1 MRIIFKDTGN
11 PTHTY
16 IADGNE
22 CFTATGVASA
32 AVNSDLG
39 SVYSID
45 HLALWN
51 EEYSGISFLDI
62 SKSLDN
68 LNFITVAS
76 ELVPVDNLLYLD
88 YGAEVFG
95 FGSQSARPVSTSYSI

>member
-1 MRIIFKDTGN
+1 MRCQTL
-11 PTHTY
+11 P
-16 IADGNE
+16 A
-22 CFTATGVASA
+22 GVASA
-32 AVNSDLG
+32 TVNSDQG

-62 SKSLDN
+62 LKSLDN
-68 LNFITVAS
+68 INFITVAS
-76 ELVPVDNLLYLD
+76 KLVPVDNPLYLD